1 MSALG
6 NNPQPVAKD
15 ALTQEFKGKDIT
27 ATLFGYQAPDKLEK
41 GKGIVRLCRSDIVY
55 SSVQVLQEGGE
66 NNLHA
71 HPAQDGIWIV
81 LKGRV
86 KFYGKDNAV
95 LAELGPLQGIHIPRG
110 FYYWFESSSPEKL
123 EILQVEAI
131 DKSVKNERLN
141 ATPPKDFATEIQ
153 RF

>member
-1 MSALG
+1 MPAGAQLT
-6 NNPQPVAKD
+6 QPVAFKYTKPEIIKD
-15 ALTQEFKGKDIT
+15 KTIA
-27 ATLFGYQAPDKLEK
+27 
-41 GKGIVRLCRSDIVY
+41 RLCRSDIVY
-55 SSVQVLQEGGE
+55 STVQVLKEGGE

-71 HPAQDGIWIV
+71 HTAQDGIWIV

-110 FYYWFESSSPEKL
+110 FYYWFESSSPEML

-141 ATPPKDFATEIQ
+141 LTPQKDFETEVQ